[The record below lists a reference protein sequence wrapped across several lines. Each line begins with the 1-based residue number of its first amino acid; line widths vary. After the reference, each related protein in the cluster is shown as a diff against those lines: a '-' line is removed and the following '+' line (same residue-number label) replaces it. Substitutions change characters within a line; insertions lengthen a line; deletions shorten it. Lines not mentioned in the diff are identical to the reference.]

1 MNKSEGGRGFPP
13 QAVQPVLLPLRI
25 IKVKTWMDSQPR
37 VWVVVIRDATLES
50 PTLQAFIESMYFY
63 KLHLEPLDRKGM
75 CDTTF

>member
-1 MNKSEGGRGFPP
+1 MVIVRVLSGIPYHSP
-13 QAVQPVLLPLRI
+13 ATLLLPG
-25 IKVKTWMDSQPR
+25 KVKNWMFTPPR

-63 KLHLEPLDRKGM
+63 KLHLEPLDRKGV